1 MGQGAST
8 RPELIEGKRFV
19 VKWKAITIDFEE
31 DRFTAERFLGHLN
44 FFYDLLDRGVIQ
56 PGGKAGEEK
65 T

>member
-1 MGQGAST
+1 
-8 RPELIEGKRFV
+8 